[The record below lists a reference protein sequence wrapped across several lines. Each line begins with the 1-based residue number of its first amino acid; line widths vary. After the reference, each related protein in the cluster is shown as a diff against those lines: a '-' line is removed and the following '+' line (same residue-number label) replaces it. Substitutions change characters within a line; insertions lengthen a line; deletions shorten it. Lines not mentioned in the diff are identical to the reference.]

1 MLLSR
6 ALGPVGLAVLGLVVF
21 APGMTHEFTNWDDW
35 KYIVENPIVRSPSLG
50 GVLEAFTSFHFY
62 NYNPLH
68 LVSYMIDAQVWG
80 LWSGGFFLTN
90 LLLHVGTAMV
100 FHELALRCLGSRGA
114 AFTVAALFLVHPTR
128 VESVA
133 WLSERKDVLA
143 GFFAACALL
152 TQWRRW
158 EAGVVGTRSASGFSP
173 AALAFCGLAL
183 LSKSQLV
190 GLPLVLLAMSR
201 VQRVPLRAAAVVLL
215 PHAALSAVF
224 SVVTLCAHQGDAS
237 GGVQFPESL
246 LVPLAALP
254 RYAILL
260 FAPFAQSP
268 YHDMPLSSFTAMPW
282 VLAGAGMVLGLG
294 FLAAASFRRRGLWLL
309 GVVSFVAF
317 LLPVLGF
324 VRIQVLFAE
333 RYLYLA
339 LVGPALAAVGTF
351 RDLAGRD
358 SSPRWAR
365 CGAVGSAGVW
375 VVGCAMLSAVYLP
388 VFHDSGSL
396 WSRVLTVYPRSSIA
410 HSNLAHHLRAQGRLA
425 EAASH
430 YDADLVEK
438 PCYEESYL
446 GRASIY
452 EAQGQYATA
461 EDLYRHVLSRRPDS
475 VAAKRDYEDFLRR
488 QRARESATK

>member
-1 MLLSR
+1 
-6 ALGPVGLAVLGLVVF
+6 VLGLVVF

-90 LLLHVGTAMV
+90 LLLHVGTALV

-143 GFFAACALL
+143 WILRGVRAPDAVASMGGR
-152 TQWRRW
+152 RRW
-158 EAGVVGTRSASGFSP
+158 NQVGLGLFAGSPGVLWSRPPIEEPARRPAPRAPGNEPRPARP
-173 AALAFCGLAL
+173 AARRGCRAPAARGAVGGVFRQS
-183 LSKSQLV
+183 LS
-190 GLPLVLLAMSR
+190 AR
-201 VQRVPLRAAAVVLL
+201 TRATRAAAFSSPKASSYLWLL
-215 PHAALSAVF
+215 CPATPYCFLRLSRRAR
-224 SVVTLCAHQGDAS
+224 TTTCPLELHGDA
-237 GGVQFPESL
+237 V
-246 LVPLAALP
+246 
-254 RYAILL
+254 
-260 FAPFAQSP
+260 
-268 YHDMPLSSFTAMPW
+268 
-282 VLAGAGMVLGLG
+282 GARRRRDGLGLG

-396 WSRVLTVYPRSSIA
+396 WSRVLAVYPRSSIA